1 MKKTMMSTYTRLL
14 GFAKPLSRYAVP
26 YFFYSVLH
34 ALFNTFTYTMII
46 PIIGTLFS
54 EGYVFQP
61 TYELPAV
68 ALNTECLNGIISY
81 LYTQLFGEEFLTTRL
96 LALLSAVLILCNVL
110 SNAFRYLGSM
120 TVETM
125 RTRTL
130 QRMRN
135 DMFERTMSMNVGYFS
150 DQRKGDIMSKITSD
164 VMVVQFCIT
173 NTLQVMFREP
183 FLILGYVVM
192 MVNIS
197 WQLTVFSILY
207 LPVVALII
215 GSIVK
220 RLRHPAQQG
229 QERMGEMVSVMEES
243 LSGVKA
249 IKSYNAFGYISSKF
263 RRINEVMSDIL
274 LSMARKQQ
282 AASPMSEFLGIT
294 AISVVLVFGG
304 SLVTKGVM
312 TAAGF
317 VAYIAAFSQLTRPL
331 RSFIDQFANIN
342 QGIAAGER
350 IFSIIDAESAVQDK
364 ADAVALEEFKD
375 KIEFKNISFSYDSSR
390 EVLHDVSFTVRKG
403 ETVALVGPS
412 GGGKSTLSELI
423 PRFYDPAVGEISIDG
438 KPLADYTQESLRE
451 KMGIVSQD
459 TILFN
464 DSIRA
469 NIAMGREDATEEQI
483 IAAAKIANAH
493 DFIMQTEAG
502 YDTNVGDRGMK
513 LSGGQRQRLSIARA
527 VLRNPEILILDE
539 ATSALDTESEKLV
552 QEALTSL
559 LEGRTSVVIA
569 HRLSTIHNADRIIVI
584 DSGRI
589 AEQGT
594 HAELM
599 AKNGI
604 YAKLIEM
611 QSLA

>member
-263 RRINEVMSDIL
+263 RKINQVMSDIL

-569 HRLSTIHNADRIIVI
+569 HRLSTSHNADRIIVI

>member
-263 RRINEVMSDIL
+263 RKINQVMSDIL

-364 ADAVALEEFKD
+364 TDAVALEEFKD

-569 HRLSTIHNADRIIVI
+569 HRLSTSHNADRIIVI

>member
-483 IAAAKIANAH
+483 VAAAKIANAH

>member
-1 MKKTMMSTYTRLL
+1 MMSTYTRLL

-263 RRINEVMSDIL
+263 RKINQVMSDIL

-483 IAAAKIANAH
+483 VAAAKIANAH

>member
-61 TYELPAV
+61 TYELPQV

-263 RRINEVMSDIL
+263 RKINQVMSDIL

-451 KMGIVSQD
+451 TMGIVSQD

-599 AKNGI
+599 ERNGI

>member
-263 RRINEVMSDIL
+263 RKINEVMSDIL

-364 ADAVALEEFKD
+364 IDAVALEEFKD

-569 HRLSTIHNADRIIVI
+569 HRLSTIHKADRIIVI

-599 AKNGI
+599 ERNGI

>member
-263 RRINEVMSDIL
+263 RKINQVMSDIL

-364 ADAVALEEFKD
+364 TDAVALEEFKD
-375 KIEFKNISFSYDSSR
+375 KIEFKNISFSYDASR

-483 IAAAKIANAH
+483 VAAAKIANAH

-599 AKNGI
+599 ERNGI

-611 QSLA
+611 QSLT

>member
-1 MKKTMMSTYTRLL
+1 MMKTYLRLL
-14 GFAKPLSRYAVP
+14 GFASPLSRYAVP

-54 EGYVFQP
+54 EGYVFTP
-61 TYELPAV
+61 TYEFPAI
-68 ALNTECLNGIISY
+68 ALNNECLNSALNY
-81 LYTQLFGEEFLTTRL
+81 FYTMAFGEEYRVTWL
-96 LALLSAVLILCNVL
+96 LALLSGILIASNML
-110 SNAFRYLGSM
+110 SNLFRYLGAM

-135 DMFERTMSMNVGYFS
+135 EMFERTMGMNVGYFS

-173 NTLQVMFREP
+173 NTLQVAFREP
-183 FLILGYVVM
+183 FLIIGYCVL

-207 LPVVALII
+207 LPIVGLLI
-215 GSIVK
+215 GTIVK
-220 RLRHPAQQG
+220 RLRHPAQRG
-229 QERMGEMVSVMEES
+229 QERMGDMVSVMEES

-249 IKSYNAFGYISSKF
+249 VKSYNAFSYIRNKF
-263 RRINEVMSDIL
+263 RTINAEMSNIL
-274 LSMARKQQ
+274 ISMARKQQ
-282 AASPMSEFLGIT
+282 LASPMSEFLGIT

-304 SLVTKGVM
+304 SLVQSGALM
-312 TAAGF
+312 ASGF

-331 RSFIDQFANIN
+331 RAFIDQFANIN

-350 IFSIIDAESAVQDK
+350 VFSIMDAQSTVQDK
-364 ADAVALEEFKD
+364 ADAVEMKEFKD
-375 KIEFKNISFSYDSSR
+375 KIEFRAVGFSYDDTR
-390 EVLHDVSFTVRKG
+390 EILHDISFEVRKG

-423 PRFYDPAVGEISIDG
+423 PRFYDAERGEIYIDG
-438 KPLADYTQESLRE
+438 RPITDYTQESLRAH
-451 KMGIVSQD
+451 MGIVSQE

-464 DSIRA
+464 DSIRN
-469 NIAMGREDATEEQI
+469 NIAMGREDVSDEQI
-483 IAAAKIANAH
+483 VAAAKVANAH
-493 DFIMQTEAG
+493 DFIMQSEAG
-502 YDTNVGDRGMK
+502 YATNIGDRGTK

-552 QEALTSL
+552 QEALTTL

-569 HRLSTIHNADRIIVI
+569 HRLSTIHNADRIVVI
-584 DSGRI
+584 DAGRI

-594 HAELM
+594 HAELIE
-599 AKNGI
+599 KGGI

>member
-81 LYTQLFGEEFLTTRL
+81 LYTQLFGTEFLTTRL

-483 IAAAKIANAH
+483 VAAAKIANAH

>member
-263 RRINEVMSDIL
+263 RKINEVMSDIL

-483 IAAAKIANAH
+483 VAAAKIANAH

-594 HAELM
+594 HSELM
-599 AKNGI
+599 ERNGI